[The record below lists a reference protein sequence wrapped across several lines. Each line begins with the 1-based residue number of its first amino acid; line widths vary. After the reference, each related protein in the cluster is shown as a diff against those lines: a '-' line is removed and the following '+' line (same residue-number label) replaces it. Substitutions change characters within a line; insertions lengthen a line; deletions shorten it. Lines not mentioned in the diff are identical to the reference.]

1 MAHVAGHAAESAASL
16 AGRIKEYEYDS
27 QQHYAYP
34 ETIGG
39 QYNSSLNY
47 NSHSSSEYAIAR
59 SDQIDSLSIEPFVL
73 FEFMRINTDKQN
85 EAIRNQN
92 EATKQL
98 LTNAERVAERE
109 QLINNQSEDA
119 GTEAAR
125 VQKFDA
131 ESAEINKDF
140 VPEKTFGMGA
150 AYRNLTGS
158 IALYMPTDIQI
169 SDSIAFSEDSRK
181 FGAAVEGLFSDTDAT
196 LAEGKQTTLY
206 TGKSFA
212 AISGGAGYLAGKYF
226 KKSGAAGIISS
237 IAGYGIGDIIQNE
250 YQRSTGLTGNPNEFL
265 AYKSTPL
272 RSFTM
277 NWKILPDS
285 PAESK
290 AATGL
295 IEFFR
300 VSAHAKKVNTLE
312 ITVPDHVVTS
322 FHGAAGM
329 IQIPPCYIESVNV
342 TYNPNVS
349 SFFKH
354 GNAPVEVDLSVTFK
368 EIVPIYKDDITKH
381 GY

>member
-1 MAHVAGHAAESAASL
+1 
-16 AGRIKEYEYDS
+16 
-27 QQHYAYP
+27 
-34 ETIGG
+34 
-39 QYNSSLNY
+39 
-47 NSHSSSEYAIAR
+47 
-59 SDQIDSLSIEPFVL
+59 
-73 FEFMRINTDKQN
+73 
-85 EAIRNQN
+85 
-92 EATKQL
+92 
-98 LTNAERVAERE
+98 
-109 QLINNQSEDA
+109 
-119 GTEAAR
+119 
-125 VQKFDA
+125 
-131 ESAEINKDF
+131 
-140 VPEKTFGMGA
+140 
-150 AYRNLTGS
+150 
-158 IALYMPTDIQI
+158 MPTDIQI

-181 FGAAVEGLFSDTDAT
+181 FGAAIEGLGNDTNAT
-196 LAEGKQTTLY
+196 LGEGKRTTLY
-206 TGKSFA
+206 TGKSA
-212 AISGGAGYLAGKYF
+212 AVLSGGAGYLAGKYF

-237 IAGYGIGDIIQNE
+237 IAGYGIGDIVQNE